1 MLKWWHRKL
10 YIERA
15 FDMQSTI
22 LQMLRERPGDFVS
35 GETMCTTLG
44 VSRTAV
50 WKHIKDLQDAGYQIE
65 AVRNKGYRLQ
75 SSPDL
80 VTAAEIRDG
89 LSTTVLGQS
98 IVYRETIDSTNNL
111 AQELANNGAMEGT
124 LVIADE
130 QQQGRGRRG
139 RTWFSPPHSGVWM
152 SLILRPQL
160 PLAHAAQITLVTA
173 IALAKALTRLTGVP
187 SGIKWPNDILFNK
200 KKSCGIL
207 TEMHAEFDQIHHLV
221 VGIGINVNVPQED
234 FPDDIQSI
242 ATSLQAVK
250 GTPIP
255 RAKVV
260 QVVLEELEP
269 LYRQYV
275 ANGGFGTLR
284 DQWKAHN
291 ITLGNDIIAHTAQGT
306 IQGRALDIDEFGVLL
321 VEQPDGEQKKIYSA
335 DIMFA

>member
-1 MLKWWHRKL
+1 
-10 YIERA
+10 
-15 FDMQSTI
+15 MQSLI
-22 LQMLRERPGDFVS
+22 LQMLREHPGEFVS
-35 GETMCTTLG
+35 GEAMCKAFG
-44 VSRTAV
+44 VSRTAI
-50 WKHIKDLQDAGYQIE
+50 WKHIKDLQDAGYEIE

-80 VTAAEIRDG
+80 VTAAEIREG
-89 LSTTVLGQS
+89 LSTSLLGQN
-98 IVYRETIDSTNNL
+98 IIYRDTIDSTNNL
-111 AQELANNGAMEGT
+111 AQELALNGAPEGT

-139 RTWFSPPHSGVWM
+139 RNWFSPPHSGVWM
-152 SLILRPQL
+152 SLILRPKL

-173 IALAKALTRLTGVP
+173 IALAKALSRVTGVQA
-187 SGIKWPNDILFNK
+187 GIKWPNDILFCK
-200 KKSCGIL
+200 KKCCGIL

-221 VGIGINVNVPQED
+221 VGIGINVNVPQQD
-234 FPDDIQSI
+234 FPEDIQHI

-250 GTPIP
+250 GAKVS

-260 QVVLEELEP
+260 QTVLEELEP

-284 DQWKAHN
+284 DEWKAHN
-291 ITLGNDIIAHTAQGT
+291 ITLGNDIVAHTAQGM

-321 VEQPDGEQKKIYSA
+321 VEEPSGERKKIYSA